1 MFRLHI
7 LHGAARAQATA
18 GVRLLR
24 YLATR
29 VGYRYGREVV
39 SKGNPE
45 TLDMVAVRRTGRI
58 GAPEADHAKRDS
70 DPWAM
75 IDVFPLPA
83 FICGPDGALLR
94 YNKRA
99 EEMWGLAPETGK
111 GHRFGGAYRLYNA
124 DDTPIPTKDRPV
136 AQVLRTGTGI
146 RDLELVIER
155 RDGSRVRVLASIEP
169 LFDENG
175 AIVGAVNCMQDITM
189 ARRVENA
196 WRESVQRLAATYAH
210 AAIGITE
217 VDEDGRL
224 LRVNETTCAI
234 TGYSR
239 EELLGSS
246 IFDITHPD
254 DRDWDRDNHHRQA
267 AGQAEGYVV
276 EKRLIRKD
284 GRVIWIDVRSSTVRD
299 AAGRFLYGVRV
310 VHDITDRKEA
320 EQRQK
325 LLLDELNHRVKN
337 TLATVQSL
345 ATQTLRGAGSPE
357 QFRRTFE
364 ARIVALSKTH
374 DLLTTRNWQGAELEE
389 IVAEQLKPYAM
400 DPARLVLEG
409 DAVALTPRAALALSM
424 VFHELA
430 TNAAKYGALS
440 TTAGQLEVRWH
451 IERAPAGAAGEPDW
465 VRLTWRE
472 TGGPSVTPPQRRG
485 FGSRLIE
492 RSTSELDGV
501 ARLEFDPAGLR
512 YSITVPLT
520 ASNSPSP

>member
-1 MFRLHI
+1 
-7 LHGAARAQATA
+7 
-18 GVRLLR
+18 
-24 YLATR
+24 
-29 VGYRYGREVV
+29 
-39 SKGNPE
+39 
-45 TLDMVAVRRTGRI
+45 MVAVPNI
-58 GAPEADHAKRDS
+58 GPVPAPFADHGKRDS

-83 FICGPDGALLR
+83 FICGVDGALVR
-94 YNKRA
+94 FNKRA
-99 EEMWGLAPETGK
+99 EELWGVAPDLSK
-111 GHRFGGAYRLYNA
+111 GHRFGGAHRLYDA
-124 DDTPIPTKDRPV
+124 DGKPIALGDRPV
-136 AQVLRTGTGI
+136 AHVLRTGTGV
-146 RDLELVIER
+146 RDLELVLER
-155 RDGSRVRVLASIEP
+155 RDGSRIRVLANIEP
-169 LFDENG
+169 LFDEDG
-175 AIVGAVNCMQDITM
+175 RICGAVNCMQDITM
-189 ARRVENA
+189 ARRVEDA

-239 EELLGSS
+239 EELLHST

-254 DRDWDRDNHHRQA
+254 DQNWDRANHRAQA
-267 AGQAEGYVV
+267 TGEAEGYVV

-299 AAGRFLYGVRV
+299 AAGRFLYGIRV

-325 LLLDELNHRVKN
+325 LLVDELNHRVKN

-357 QFRRTFE
+357 QFRRAFE
-364 ARIVALSKTH
+364 ARIIALSKTH
-374 DLLTTRNWQGAELEE
+374 DLLTSRNWRGADLAA
-389 IVAEQLKPYAM
+389 IISQQLQPYAM
-400 DPARLVLEG
+400 DPARLVLAG
-409 DAVALTPRAALALSM
+409 DAVALTPRAALTLSM

-440 TTAGQLEVRWH
+440 TPAGRLEVRWTV
-451 IERAPAGAAGEPDW
+451 EGAQGEAAPDC
-465 VRLTWRE
+465 VRLTWQE
-472 TGGPSVTPPQRRG
+472 TGGPAVIPPQRRG

-492 RSTSELDGV
+492 RSTSELDGE
-501 ARLEFDPAGLR
+501 AELEFAPAGLR
-512 YSITVPLT
+512 YCVSIPLT
-520 ASNSPSP
+520 AANSPSA

>member
-1 MFRLHI
+1 
-7 LHGAARAQATA
+7 
-18 GVRLLR
+18 
-24 YLATR
+24 
-29 VGYRYGREVV
+29 
-39 SKGNPE
+39 
-45 TLDMVAVRRTGRI
+45 MVAARRTGRI
-58 GAPEADHAKRDS
+58 GAPEGDRGKRDS

-83 FICGPDGALLR
+83 FICGLEGVLLR

-99 EEMWGLAPETGK
+99 EEMWGVAPETGSE
-111 GHRFGGAYRLYNA
+111 HRFGGAHRLYDA
-124 DDTPIPTKDRPV
+124 DDQPIPTEERPV
-136 AQVLRTGTGI
+136 ARVLRSGMGI

-155 RDGSRVRVLASIEP
+155 RDGSRIRVLASIEP
-169 LFDENG
+169 LFDESG
-175 AIVGAVNCMQDITM
+175 TIVGAVNCMQDITM

-234 TGYSR
+234 TGYGR

-246 IFDITHPD
+246 IFEITHPD
-254 DRDWDRDNHHRQA
+254 DRDWDRSNHGRQA
-267 AGQAEGYVV
+267 SGDAEGYVV

-284 GRVIWIDVRSSTVRD
+284 GRVIWVDVRSSTVRD
-299 AAGRFLYGVRV
+299 AAGRFLYGIRV

-374 DLLTTRNWQGAELEE
+374 DLLTTRNWQGAELKE

-400 DPARLVLEG
+400 DPTRLVLDG
-409 DAVALTPRAALALSM
+409 DGVALTPRAALALSM

-451 IERAPAGAAGEPDW
+451 IERTQPDAPARPHQ

-472 TGGPSVTPPQRRG
+472 TGGPPVTAPQRRG

-492 RSTSELDGV
+492 RSTSELDGE
-501 ARLEFDPAGLR
+501 AELAFEPAGLR
-512 YSITVPLT
+512 YSLTVPLT
-520 ASNSPSP
+520 TSNSPPM